1 MVLHD
6 HGVKFQGMKGK
17 YHPIW
22 ISSPL
27 DQEQN
32 FVKKEDNHVLQIFF
46 SLNLFMVNAMS
57 VIDNNLLFFGQWQSS
72 NKASFQNT

>member
-1 MVLHD
+1 M
-6 HGVKFQGMKGK
+6 GSNFRAWKGSITQ
-17 YHPIW
+17 IW
-22 ISSPL
+22 LSSPL

-46 SLNLFMVNAMS
+46 SLNLFTFIAMS
-57 VIDNNLLFFGQWQSS
+57 DIENNLLFFGQWQSS